1 MAYKIMKEP
10 WSMQNTIERL
20 YLRRERLER
29 EDEAAFLLNTPMP
42 RYLSFASPNPNKW
55 GHPRSYRIQ
64 ITSFAGE
71 HLPTSSP
78 MERSISWG
86 RWVPGLEYAW
96 PPPALLPPCYRIP
109 GCHCLS
115 KEQGLLPPSKPVTGC
130 REGLNSNHAYFFGSE
145 NPLKSCSMTLVPQA
159 GI

>member
-1 MAYKIMKEP
+1 MGYELVKDP
-10 WSMQNTIERL
+10 WSMQNTIERP

-29 EDEAAFLLNTPMP
+29 EDEAAFPLNAPMP
-42 RYLSFASPNPNKW
+42 RYLSFAGPKPNKW

-64 ITSFAGE
+64 IISFAGE

-86 RWVPGLEYAW
+86 RWVLGRAW
-96 PPPALLPPCYRIP
+96 WCPPHVP
-109 GCHCLS
+109 GCSCLPA
-115 KEQGLLPPSKPVTGC
+115 EGGLLPPSNLLPGC
-130 REGLNSNHAYFFGSE
+130 REGLNSEHAYFFGSE
-145 NPLKSCSMTLVPQA
+145 NPLKSCLMTSVHNSSQA